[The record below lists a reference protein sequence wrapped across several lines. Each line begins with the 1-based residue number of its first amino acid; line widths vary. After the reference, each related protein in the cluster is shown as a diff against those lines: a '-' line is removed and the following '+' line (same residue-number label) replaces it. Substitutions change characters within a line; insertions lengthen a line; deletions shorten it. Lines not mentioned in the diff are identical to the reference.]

1 MLQYLD
7 GQTLLGRDL
16 DKNMVKYMDLLL
28 GNDTVLGIVPS

>member
-16 DKNMVKYMDLLL
+16 YKNMVKIC
-28 GNDTVLGIVPS
+28 GPSPRE